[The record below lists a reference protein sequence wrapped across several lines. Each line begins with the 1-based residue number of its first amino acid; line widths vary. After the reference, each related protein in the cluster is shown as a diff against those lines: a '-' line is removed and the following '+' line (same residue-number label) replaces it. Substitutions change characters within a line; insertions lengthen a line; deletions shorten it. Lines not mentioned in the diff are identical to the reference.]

1 MKIKDFKD
9 QIGELNVEEQ
19 KELSLL
25 LERQEK
31 GKRTQKAQ
39 EKFLD
44 FVKFMWPHLSLIHI

>member
-9 QIGELNVEEQ
+9 QIGELNIEEQ

-31 GKRTQKAQ
+31 AKRTQKSSRKILGLRKIYVAT
-39 EKFLD
+39 FY
-44 FVKFMWPHLSLIHI
+44 

>member
-31 GKRTQKAQ
+31 ERGPKKLKKSSWT
-39 EKFLD
+39 L
-44 FVKFMWPHLSLIHI
+44 